1 MPFEIN
7 NAPDGVIISGTGA
20 VLNAVPIG
28 PFDTT
33 KFMNSVVQITGT
45 FVATVIFEGSN
56 DEINP
61 TNWFQIL
68 SSNTANGNLAT
79 STNAVGM
86 WYIPGVSKW
95 FRVRVSAYTSG
106 TVNVAVLFS
115 VDQLPSIQN
124 SNQVV
129 SGTVAV
135 SGGSIAIV
143 AKQGSGAT
151 AAKVATTASTN
162 ATSLKVTAGVI
173 SGILLS
179 NTTASAKFLK
189 LYAKASAP
197 VVGTDVP
204 IFTLAVPA
212 NGTVDWSSDLGF
224 NVATG
229 IAYAITGGVAEA
241 DTTAT
246 AANDVVGAILYA

>member
-7 NAPDGVIISGTGA
+7 NAPDGVIISGSGA

-33 KFMNSVVQITGT
+33 KFMNSVVQVTGT
-45 FVATVIFEGSN
+45 FVATVTFEGSN

-79 STNAVGM
+79 NTNAVGM

-106 TVNVAVLFS
+106 TVNVGVLFS

-129 SGTVAV
+129 SGTVAISSGSISLSPRT
-135 SGGSIAIV
+135 SGGATIAKIKS
-143 AKQGSGAT
+143 AAT
-151 AAKVATTASTN
+151 TN
-162 ATSLKVTAGVI
+162 ATVVKASAGVI
-173 SGILLS
+173 HGWALS
-179 NTTASAKFLK
+179 NTTASARFLK
-189 LYAKASAP
+189 LYKKATAP
-197 VVGTDVP
+197 VPGTDVP
-204 IFTLAVPA
+204 SSTYLLPA
-212 NGTVDWSSDLGF
+212 NATTFFDSEIGM
-224 NVATG
+224 NMPTG
-229 IAYAITGGVAEA
+229 IGYAITTGVAEA

-246 AANDVVGAILYA
+246 GVDDVVGHIIYG